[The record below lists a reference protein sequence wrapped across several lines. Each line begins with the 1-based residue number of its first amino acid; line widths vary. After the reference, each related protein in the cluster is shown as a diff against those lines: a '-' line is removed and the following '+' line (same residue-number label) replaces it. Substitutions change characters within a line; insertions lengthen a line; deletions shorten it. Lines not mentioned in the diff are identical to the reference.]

1 MNFGGEPG
9 RDDSG
14 LPPVDIEIP
23 DDAREL
29 ERDVLAYRRE
39 LRSLRRR
46 ARGRRLAR
54 PFTRHGMFLPLIA
67 TCVALSML
75 TGALLSVFTASPAA
89 EPTSSAA
96 RQPSLSPVRLPTPQT
111 ATDGALLP
119 DGVVQI
125 GATREPLRSLVKS
138 VLALVPAACG
148 SSCDALLQQ
157 LVSQAKAARVAVYFV
172 GTDSA
177 QVTRLTTRDGASTA
191 TAVYDQAGVLGTAYR
206 PAGLTVVLVHSDAA
220 ASVKRNLPTGF
231 QLEAQFRQ
239 LSRPGLGTPAPAT
252 S

>member
-1 MNFGGEPG
+1 VNFGGEPG
-9 RDDSG
+9 RDDGG

-29 ERDVLAYRRE
+29 ERDMLAYRRE

-46 ARGRRLAR
+46 ARARRLAR

-89 EPTSSAA
+89 EPTSSTA
-96 RQPSLSPVRLPTPQT
+96 RQPSLSPVRLPSPQA
-111 ATDGALLP
+111 ATDATLLP
-119 DGVVQI
+119 DRVVQV

-138 VLALVPAACG
+138 VLALVPATCG
-148 SSCDALLQQ
+148 TSCDRNLGQ

-172 GTDSA
+172 GTDAA
-177 QVTRLTTRDGASTA
+177 QVTRLTARDGASTA
-191 TAVYDQAGVLGTAYR
+191 MAVYDQNDVLGTAYR

-220 ASVKRNLPTGF
+220 ASVQRNLPAGF

-239 LSRPGLGTPAPAT
+239 LRRPGLGTPAPAT